1 MDMYLC
7 TYYSVFCNSINA
19 ILSTFM
25 FSLQVRCR
33 SKQFF
38 VGPPPAKVAAILN
51 WKRPRK
57 NNYSLRDQTQFYYYS
72 TTNTR
77 TEAINH
83 TVETASPSF
92 MEANSSIL
100 AVIEAV
106 VIVSSVS
113 AASTRHKRSAFA
125 SLRPILASGSIH
137 IYTTTPKI
145 QSEPKKKRLWKGFF
159 HGKKNYNQVIR
170 HRHFIWSAAYPNKMN
185 KALFKI

>member
-1 MDMYLC
+1 M
-7 TYYSVFCNSINA
+7 YYSVFCNSINA
-19 ILSTFM
+19 TFNIYVFITGKMQFKTIFCKAAAWKSCCNTKWKKDPEKIIIL
-25 FSLQVRCR
+25 
-33 SKQFF
+33 F
-38 VGPPPAKVAAILN
+38 VTKP
-51 WKRPRK
+51 
-57 NNYSLRDQTQFYYYS
+57 QFYCYS

-137 IYTTTPKI
+137 IYNHTKNTV
-145 QSEPKKKRLWKGFF
+145 WA
-159 HGKKNYNQVIR
+159 GKKDTLKGG
-170 HRHFIWSAAYPNKMN
+170 FPWEK
-185 KALFKI
+185 KL